1 MKHNNHQLRAG
12 VYLSYINLFF
22 SSLIPMLYT
31 PVMLRMLG
39 QSEYGLYSLSSSAI
53 SYLSLLSFGFGSTII
68 RYVAKYRA
76 LSDKESIDKT
86 AGFFLVVFSLMAVI
100 AMICGIA
107 ISCNV
112 EPIFHRGLL
121 PEELEKV
128 RILILIMTFN
138 TALSFPLSVFSS
150 VIIGYEKYIYRKL
163 VDMLST
169 VIAPIANLIA
179 LYLGFYSVGMAVA
192 STIVQF
198 LMLPLNIGY
207 CICKLNVKPKFSI
220 MPKQLVTEML
230 SFSVFIFLGTL
241 TDMLFWSTDKV
252 ILGMLASSTAVAI
265 YNIGGTF
272 NTMVMNV
279 STSLSGV
286 LTPKITVM
294 TTEKKALAEF
304 DALMVKVGRI
314 QYIIVALIVSGFIVF
329 GRKFIDLWAGTEY
342 SDAYWV
348 AILTLIPL
356 CVPLIQSTG
365 KSIVIAMNKHQFRA
379 IVYLIIA
386 IINVISTYLIVPYAG
401 IIGAAACSGVSY
413 IVGQGLIM
421 NLFYYKAIGL
431 NIPLFWKNIM
441 AMSIIPAAM
450 LVFGTFALQIVLIE
464 NWTMFFIGVVTYSC
478 IYCFLMY
485 RFILNDYERDIIR
498 KPLLKIIGKT
508 KT

>member
-1 MKHNNHQLRAG
+1 MEKNNNQLRAG
-12 VYLSYINLFF
+12 VYLSYINLFL

-39 QSEYGLYSLSSSAI
+39 QAEYGLYSLSSSAI
-53 SYLSLLSFGFGSTII
+53 SYLSLLSFGLGSTII

-76 LSDKESIDKT
+76 SDDKESIDKT
-86 AGFFLVVFSLMAVI
+86 VGFFLVIFSLMAVVAI
-100 AMICGIA
+100 ICGVV
-107 ISCNV
+107 ISSNV

-121 PEELEKV
+121 PAELEKV
-128 RILILIMTFN
+128 RILILVMTFN

-150 VIIGYEKYIYRKL
+150 VITGYEKYIYRKL
-163 VDMLST
+163 IDMLST

-192 STIVQF
+192 STVVQF

-207 CICKLNVKPKFSI
+207 CICRLKVKPKFSE

-230 SFSVFIFLGTL
+230 SFSSFIFLGTL

-265 YNIGGTF
+265 YNVGGTF
-272 NTMVMNV
+272 NNMVMNV

-286 LTPKITVM
+286 LMPRITVM
-294 TTEKKALAEF
+294 ATENRDLAKF
-304 DALMVKVGRI
+304 DALMIKVGRI
-314 QYIIVALIVSGFIVF
+314 QYIIVALIVSGFVVF
-329 GRKFIDLWAGTEY
+329 GRAFIKLWAGAEY

-365 KSIVIAMNKHQFRA
+365 KSIVIALNKHQFRS

-386 IINVISTYLIVPYAG
+386 AVNVISTYLIVPYAG
-401 IIGAAACSGVSY
+401 IVGAAACSGVSY
-413 IVGQGLIM
+413 IAGQCLIM
-421 NLFYYKAIGL
+421 NIFYYKVIGL
-431 NIPLFWKNIM
+431 NIPLFWENIM
-441 AMSIIPAAM
+441 KMSIVPVIM
-450 LVFGTFALQIVLIE
+450 LALGLCMLRIISIN
-464 NWTMFFIGVVTYSC
+464 NWTVFFLGVVVYSC
-478 IYCFLMY
+478 IYGFLMY
-485 RFILNDYERDIIR
+485 RLFLNDYEKDILR
-498 KPLLKIIGKT
+498 KPLLKIISIV
-508 KT
+508 

>member
-1 MKHNNHQLRAG
+1 MKQNDNQLRAG
-12 VYLSYINLFF
+12 VYLSYVNLFL
-22 SSLIPMLYT
+22 SSLIPMFYT

-39 QSEYGLYSLSSSAI
+39 QAEYGLYSLSSSAI

-76 LSDKESIDKT
+76 SGDKESIDKT
-86 AGFFLVVFSLMAVI
+86 VGFFLAVFSLMAAV
-100 AMICGIA
+100 AMICGVV

-121 PEELEKV
+121 PTELEKV

-150 VIIGYEKYIYRKL
+150 VITGYEKYIYRKL

-192 STIVQF
+192 STVVQL

-207 CICKLNVKPKFSI
+207 CICKLRVKPKFSV

-265 YNIGGTF
+265 YNVGGTF
-272 NTMVMNV
+272 NNMVMNV

-286 LTPKITVM
+286 LTPRITVM
-294 TTEKKALAEF
+294 ATEKKDLAEF
-304 DALMVKVGRI
+304 DALMIKVGRI
-314 QYIIVALIVSGFIVF
+314 QYIIVALIVSGFVVF
-329 GRKFIDLWAGTEY
+329 GRAFIKLWAGTEY

-365 KSIVIAMNKHQFRA
+365 KSIVIALNKHQFRS

-386 IINVISTYLIVPYAG
+386 VVNVISTYLIVPYVG
-401 IIGAAACSGVSY
+401 IVGAAACSGVSY

-421 NLFYYKAIGL
+421 NFFYYKVIGL
-431 NIPLFWKNIM
+431 NIPLFWENIM
-441 AMSIIPAAM
+441 KMSIVPVIM
-450 LVFGTFALQIVLIE
+450 LTLGLCMLRIISIN
-464 NWTMFFIGVVTYSC
+464 NWTVFFLGVVAYSC
-478 IYCFLMY
+478 IYGFLMY
-485 RFILNDYERDIIR
+485 RFFLNDYERDILR
-498 KPLLKIIGKT
+498 NPLLKIISIILK
-508 KT
+508 